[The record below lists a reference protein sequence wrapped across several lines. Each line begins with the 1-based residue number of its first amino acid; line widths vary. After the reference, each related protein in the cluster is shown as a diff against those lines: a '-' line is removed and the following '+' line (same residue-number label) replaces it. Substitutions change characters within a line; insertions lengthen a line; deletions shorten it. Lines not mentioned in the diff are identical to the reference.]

1 MSQNETLTNSI
12 THPLFNG
19 FKEEGT
25 KCQLIGSATLYP
37 LVVSRLLSFGYQLQD
52 GDNDKINYS
61 CRLVSE
67 YIHNFCNIYGPLPK
81 RLTFYTV
88 DKICGDFLKSKLM
101 TGNLSF
107 NDIDFNAP
115 AVKSLSE
122 GDASASF
129 AVDSTTTPA
138 QRLQSFIDLLAAP
151 DKNILYRFRRLEW

>member
-1 MSQNETLTNSI
+1 MSQNETLPSGTSAFSFK
-12 THPLFNG
+12 TSLHPLFN
-19 FKEEGT
+19 
-25 KCQLIGSATLYP
+25 

-88 DKICGDFLKSKLM
+88 DKICGDFLKTKLM

-115 AVKSLSE
+115 AVKSLTE
-122 GDASASF
+122 GDSSASF
-129 AVDSTTTPA
+129 AVDSSTNPA
-138 QRLQSFIDLLAAP
+138 KRCANFIDLLSAP

>member
-1 MSQNETLTNSI
+1 MGQDPFLLNPLSQNETNSISI
-12 THPLFNG
+12 THPLFN
-19 FKEEGT
+19 
-25 KCQLIGSATLYP
+25 

-67 YIHNFCNIYGPLPK
+67 YIHNFCNIRGLLPP

-115 AVKSLSE
+115 AVKSLTE

-129 AVDSTTTPA
+129 AVDSSTNPA
-138 QRLQSFIDLLAAP
+138 KRCADFIDLLATP

>member
-19 FKEEGT
+19 FKEEG
-25 KCQLIGSATLYP
+25 LYP

-81 RLTFYTV
+81 SLTFYAV

-101 TGNLSF
+101 TDNLVF

-115 AVKSLSE
+115 AVKSLTE

-138 QRLQSFIDLLAAP
+138 QRLHSFIDLLAAP

>member
-1 MSQNETLTNSI
+1 MSQSETNPISI
-12 THPLFNG
+12 SHPLFN
-19 FKEEGT
+19 
-25 KCQLIGSATLYP
+25 

-61 CRLVSE
+61 CFLVSE

-81 RLTFYTV
+81 RLTFYAV
-88 DKICGDFLKSKLM
+88 DKISGDFLKSKLM
-101 TGNLSF
+101 TGALSF

-115 AVKSLSE
+115 AVKSLTE

>member
-1 MSQNETLTNSI
+1 MSQNEALTNSI
-12 THPLFNG
+12 THPLFN
-19 FKEEGT
+19 
-25 KCQLIGSATLYP
+25 

-61 CRLVSE
+61 CFLVSE

-107 NDIDFNAP
+107 NDIDFNSP
-115 AVKSLSE
+115 AVKSLTE

-151 DKNILYRFRRLEW
+151 DKNVLYRFRRIEW

>member
-1 MSQNETLTNSI
+1 MSQNETNSISI
-12 THPLFNG
+12 THPLFN
-19 FKEEGT
+19 
-25 KCQLIGSATLYP
+25 

-115 AVKSLSE
+115 AVKSLTE
-122 GDASASF
+122 GDATASF

>member
-1 MSQNETLTNSI
+1 MSQNETLPISTP
-12 THPLFNG
+12 HPLFN
-19 FKEEGT
+19 
-25 KCQLIGSATLYP
+25 

-61 CRLVSE
+61 CFLVSE

-88 DKICGDFLKSKLM
+88 DKISGDFLKTKLM
-101 TGNLSF
+101 TGKLSF

-115 AVKSLSE
+115 AVKSLTE

-151 DKNILYRFRRLEW
+151 DKNILYRFRRLEWQ

>member
-1 MSQNETLTNSI
+1 MSQMPNSI
-12 THPLFNG
+12 THPLFN
-19 FKEEGT
+19 
-25 KCQLIGSATLYP
+25 

-67 YIHNFCNIYGPLPK
+67 YIHNLCNIYGPLPK

-88 DKICGDFLKSKLM
+88 DKICGNFLKTKLM

-107 NDIDFNAP
+107 NNIDFDAP
-115 AVKSLSE
+115 AVKSLTE

-129 AVDSTTTPA
+129 AVDSSTTPA
-138 QRLQSFIDLLAAP
+138 QRLQSFIDLLASL
-151 DKNILYRFRRLEW
+151 DKIILYRFRRLEW

>member
-1 MSQNETLTNSI
+1 MGQDPFLLNPLSQNETNSI
-12 THPLFNG
+12 STTHPLFN
-19 FKEEGT
+19 
-25 KCQLIGSATLYP
+25 

-107 NDIDFNAP
+107 NDIDFNVP
-115 AVKSLSE
+115 AVKSLTE